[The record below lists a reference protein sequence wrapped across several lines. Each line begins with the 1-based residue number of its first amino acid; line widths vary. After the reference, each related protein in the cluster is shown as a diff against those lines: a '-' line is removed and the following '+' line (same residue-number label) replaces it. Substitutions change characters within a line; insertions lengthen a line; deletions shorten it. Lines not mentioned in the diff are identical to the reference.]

1 METLEG
7 QIIRVDEDNHFVTVK
22 TVGYNAE
29 FATVINH
36 TTGITSEWYW
46 EDLKQCFIVTQ
57 LDD

>member
-1 METLEG
+1 MRTTLEG
-7 QIIRVDEDNHFVTVK
+7 QIIRVDEPNHFVTVK

-36 TTGITSEWYW
+36 TKGNTSEWSW

-57 LDD
+57 ND